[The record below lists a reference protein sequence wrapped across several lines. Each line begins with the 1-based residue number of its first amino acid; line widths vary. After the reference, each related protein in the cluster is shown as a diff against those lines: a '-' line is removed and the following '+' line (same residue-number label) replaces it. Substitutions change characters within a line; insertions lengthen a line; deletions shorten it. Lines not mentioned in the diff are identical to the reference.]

1 MAGSR
6 PDSEV
11 DRETRDEL
19 WQTIGRIL
27 ERYQPQEC
35 RNFFNNA
42 SYAICTV
49 PSFVRASNSR
59 SRSRRQF
66 IISRMRAVALGYR
79 APRALFLRLPGSIK
93 DVSIVLLSRV
103 DGPLIKSFRQHRIW
117 KFW

>member
-35 RNFFNNA
+35 RNFFNQ
-42 SYAICTV
+42 
-49 PSFVRASNSR
+49 
-59 SRSRRQF
+59 RQLCNLH
-66 IISRMRAVALGYR
+66 ALIR
-79 APRALFLRLPGSIK
+79 EMINCLRLRDLEFEARTNDGTNANMIPERRA
-93 DVSIVLLSRV
+93 RV
-103 DGPLIKSFRQHRIW
+103 QSAAGVIPASPR
-117 KFW
+117 